1 MPAWLAS
8 RLCLLGLLLS
18 AGAVHLAG
26 AAPLHWEPGN
36 GFQSADLEV
45 SASDRVGF
53 TRLGPETTGLRFE
66 NPLPAG
72 LAAANNNFM
81 NGSGVAAG
89 DFDSDGWCD
98 LYFCAITGTNALY
111 RNLGGWRFADVTART
126 GVGLTGLHSTGALFA
141 DCDGD
146 GRLDLLV
153 ATLGTGVHCLLN
165 QGDGQF
171 REVTAGAGLVSD
183 TGSTSLAMADVDG
196 DGDLDL
202 YVANYGALSILR
214 SGGRA
219 EMRQVNGQW
228 VVTGPHAKRLRFIEG
243 RLEEVGEPDVL
254 YLNDG
259 RGRFQAVPWNS
270 AHFLDEEGNPK
281 SEPWDF
287 GLSVQMRDLNDDG
300 APDIYVCNDFQTVDR
315 IWLNDGAGRFRALPR
330 LALRKQSFS
339 SMGVDFADL
348 DRDGFLDFMATEMMS
363 REHRLRMRQIVGMA
377 PLVPVPGRVDNR
389 PEIARNTLF
398 HNRGDGTFAEIASY
412 AGVPAT
418 DWSWQPV
425 FLDVDLD
432 GYEDLLIGNGMM
444 FDVQDRDV
452 LDRVRGLGRQ
462 APEQARTNLL
472 LYPPFLSPNL
482 AFRNRRD
489 LTFEDVSWAWGFDST
504 QITQGFA
511 FADFDHD
518 GDLDLAVNGINGGAG
533 LHRFDSAAARVAV
546 RLRGEPPNRAGFG
559 ARVRVLGG
567 AVPMQMQEMRCGG
580 HYLSGSDS
588 QLVFA
593 AGSPTNRLTLE
604 VRWRSGRRSVLA
616 DAAPN
621 RLYEIQEPP
630 APGGHSSVAS
640 NQLPV
645 EAEPRTANKPPS
657 TKHQAPGTADLT
669 PHTSHQPLFRDI
681 SHRLRHTHH
690 EELFNDFARQPLLTR
705 LLSQLGPGVAWV
717 DMDGDGRDEL
727 VVGAGRDGALGV
739 SRQDH
744 AGDFQP
750 AVAAGLGPVPD
761 DLAGLVAWPMAGGT
775 NLLLTAL
782 ASYETGATNGP
793 AVIQWSFAPG
803 RPPVATALTNV
814 TLAGASPG
822 PLAMADLDGQ
832 GNLALFVGGRVLPG
846 AWPAPASSR
855 LFRLS
860 EDGWTLDAT
869 ASRLLEK
876 VGLVS
881 GAQWTDLTG
890 DGLPELVLA
899 CEWGPL
905 RIFRND
911 RGSLSAW
918 NPALTWPA
926 NLASLAPRSPPA
938 PQPSTLSELTG
949 WWSGV
954 AAGDFDEDGRL
965 DLIAGNW
972 GWNDAAQASFDRPLR
987 VYYGDLG
994 GQGVVDVLE
1003 AYFPDELTT
1012 EMPRRNLNALSQALP
1027 FLRARYPTHA
1037 AFSTATVA
1045 DVIALLPARPAVA
1058 AANTLATTLFLNRG
1072 DHFQAVPLPREA
1084 QWAPACAVCV
1094 ADTDGDGHEDVFLSQ
1109 NWFAFRPEWPRLDA
1123 GRGLWLRGDGRGN
1136 LTPMT
1141 GQESGVLVYGEQRGA
1156 AVGDFNADGRV
1167 DLAVSQNGT
1176 ATCLYENIGARPG
1189 LRVRLTGPPA
1199 NLAAIGSVLRLGAG
1213 GRLGPA
1219 REIRAGAGYWSQDSA
1234 VQVLAAAGEPD
1245 QLWVRWPGGRE
1256 AVTPVPAGARELTV
1270 DFEGRVR
1277 VTPRRE
1283 ATRVAPM
1290 PE

>member
-1 MPAWLAS
+1 M
-8 RLCLLGLLLS
+8 LGLLLA
-18 AGAVHLAG
+18 AGAVRLAG
-26 AAPLHWEPGN
+26 ATPLHWEPGN
-36 GFQSADLEV
+36 GFQSSALEV
-45 SASDRVGF
+45 SVTDRVGF
-53 TRLGPETTGLRFE
+53 TRLAPETTGLRFE

-72 LAAANNNFM
+72 LAAANNNLM

-89 DFDSDGWCD
+89 DFDGDGWCD
-98 LYFCAITGTNALY
+98 LYFCAIAGTNALY
-111 RNLGGWRFADVTART
+111 RNLGDWRFADVTAYA
-126 GVGLTGLHSTGALFA
+126 GVGLAGLHSTGALFA

-165 QGDGQF
+165 QGDGRF
-171 REVTAGAGLVSD
+171 REATAEAGLVSD

-202 YVANYGALSILR
+202 YVANYGAVSILR

-228 VVTGPHAKRLRFIEG
+228 VVTGPYAKRLRFVEG

-270 AHFLDEEGNPK
+270 AYFLDEEGNPK
-281 SEPWDF
+281 PEPWDF
-287 GLSVQMRDLNDDG
+287 GLSVQLRDLNDDS

-348 DRDGFLDFMATEMMS
+348 DRDGFLDLMVTEMMS
-363 REHRLRMRQIVGMA
+363 REHRLRMRQVVGMA

-389 PEIARNTLF
+389 PEVARNTLF
-398 HNRGDGTFAEIASY
+398 HNRGDGTFAEIALY
-412 AGVPAT
+412 AGVSAT

-425 FLDVDLD
+425 FFDVDLD

-472 LYPPFLSPNL
+472 LYPPFHSPNL
-482 AFRNRRD
+482 AFRNRHD
-489 LTFEDVSWAWGFDST
+489 LTFEDVSRAWGFDST
-504 QITQGFA
+504 RITQGFA

-533 LHRFDSAAARVAV
+533 LYRFESTAARVAV
-546 RLRGEPPNRAGFG
+546 RLRGEPPNRAGIG
-559 ARVRVLGG
+559 ARVRVFGG
-567 AVPMQMQEMRCGG
+567 AVPIQMQEMRCGG

-593 AGSPTNRLTLE
+593 AGSPTNRLSLE
-604 VRWRSGRRSVLA
+604 VRWRSGRRSVVN

-621 RLYEIQEPP
+621 RLYEIHEPAARNGQWSEVVRSP
-630 APGGHSSVAS
+630 VVAA
-640 NQLPV
+640 LPTTQTTN
-645 EAEPRTANKPPS
+645 R
-657 TKHQAPGTADLT
+657 
-669 PHTSHQPLFRDI
+669 PLFRDI
-681 SHRLRHTHH
+681 NERLRHVHH

-717 DMDGDGRDEL
+717 DLDGDGQDEL
-727 VVGAGRDGALGV
+727 VVGAGRGGALGV
-739 SRQDH
+739 FRQDT

-750 AVAAGLGPVPD
+750 AVAVRLGPVPD

-782 ASYETGATNGP
+782 ASYETSTTNGP
-793 AVIQWSFAPG
+793 AVIQWSLAPG
-803 RPPVATALTNV
+803 QPPTATALTNV

-822 PLAMADLDGQ
+822 PLAMADLDGR
-832 GNLALFVGGRVLPG
+832 GNLALLVGGRVLPG
-846 AWPAPASSR
+846 AWPAPAGSR

-860 EDGWTLDAT
+860 EGRWTLDT
-869 ASRLLEK
+869 AVSRLLEK
-876 VGLVS
+876 IGLVS
-881 GAQWTDLTG
+881 GARWTDLTG

-899 CEWGPL
+899 CEWGPIH
-905 RIFRND
+905 IFRND
-911 RGSLSAW
+911 RGQLTAW
-918 NPALTWPA
+918 NPALIWPA
-926 NLASLAPRSPPA
+926 NQAGFLPGSLHTSQPA
-938 PQPSTLSELTG
+938 WLSELTG
-949 WWSGV
+949 WWAGV

-965 DLIAGNW
+965 DLIASNW
-972 GWNDAAQASFDRPLR
+972 GWNDAAQANPNRPLR

-1003 AYFPDELTT
+1003 AYYPEELSM

-1027 FLRARYPTHA
+1027 FLRARYSTHV
-1037 AFSTATVA
+1037 AFSTAALA
-1045 DVIALLPARPAVA
+1045 DVIALLPTRPAVV

-1072 DHFQAVPLPREA
+1072 DHFQPVPLPREA

-1094 ADTDGDGHEDVFLSQ
+1094 ADADGDGHEDVFLSQ

-1136 LTPMT
+1136 LKPMT
-1141 GQESGVLVYGEQRGA
+1141 GQESGVRVYGEQRGA

-1176 ATCLYENIGARPG
+1176 TTCLYENIGARPG
-1189 LRVRLTGPPA
+1189 LRVRLTGPPGNPA
-1199 NLAAIGSVLRLGAG
+1199 GVGAVLRLGTG

-1219 REIRAGAGYWSQDSA
+1219 REIHAGSGYWSQDST
-1234 VQVLAAAGEPD
+1234 VQVLATAGEPD
-1245 QLWVRWPGGRE
+1245 RLWVRWPGGRE
-1256 AVTPVPAGARELTV
+1256 TETSVPAGARELTV

-1277 VTPRRE
+1277 VVTRPK
-1283 ATRVAPM
+1283 ATQFEPK

>member
-1 MPAWLAS
+1 MCVHPGR
-8 RLCLLGLLLS
+8 RLWVLGLLLA
-18 AGAVHLAG
+18 AGAVRLSG
-26 AAPLHWEPGN
+26 AAPLRWESGN
-36 GFQSADLEV
+36 GFQSASLEV
-45 SASDRVGF
+45 PASDRIGL
-53 TRLGPETTGLRFE
+53 TRLAPETTGLRFE

-72 LAAANNNFM
+72 LAAANNNLM
-81 NGSGVAAG
+81 NGAGVAAG
-89 DFDSDGWCD
+89 DFDGDGWCD
-98 LYFCAITGTNALY
+98 LYFCAIAGTNALY
-111 RNLGGWRFADVTART
+111 RNLGGWRFADVTARA
-126 GVGLTGLHSTGALFA
+126 GVGLPGLHSTGALFA
-141 DCDGD
+141 DSDDD

-153 ATLGTGVHCLLN
+153 ATLGAGVHCFLN
-165 QGDGQF
+165 QGDGRF
-171 REVTAGAGLVSD
+171 REVTAGAGLAAD

-259 RGRFQAVPWNS
+259 HGRFQAVPWNS
-270 AHFLDEEGNPK
+270 AHFRDEAGNPK
-281 SEPWDF
+281 PAPWDF

-315 IWLNDGAGRFRALPR
+315 LWLNDGLGRFRALPR

-348 DRDGFLDFMATEMMS
+348 DRDGFLDFMVTEMMS
-363 REHRLRMRQIVGMA
+363 REHRLRMRQVVGMA

-389 PEIARNTLF
+389 PEVARNTLF
-398 HNRGDGTFAEIASY
+398 HNRGDGTFAEIAVY

-472 LYPPFLSPNL
+472 LYPPFPSPNL

-489 LTFEDVSWAWGFDST
+489 LTFEDASRAWGFDST

-533 LHRFDSAAARVAV
+533 LHRFDCAAARVAV
-546 RLRGEPPNRAGFG
+546 RLRGAPPNRAGIG

-593 AGSPTNRLTLE
+593 AGSPANRLTLE
-604 VRWRSGRRSVLA
+604 VRWRSGRRSVVH
-616 DAAPN
+616 DAVPN
-621 RLYEIQEPP
+621 RLYEIHEPAAPDGLRSVVSGQPPTAADPGITNQAPGARHP
-630 APGGHSSVAS
+630 APGAQSSA
-640 NQLPV
+640 PF
-645 EAEPRTANKPPS
+645 PP
-657 TKHQAPGTADLT
+657 
-669 PHTSHQPLFRDI
+669 HQPLFRDS

-717 DMDGDGRDEL
+717 DLDGDGRDEL
-727 VVGAGRDGALGV
+727 VVGAGRGGALGV
-739 SRQDH
+739 FRQDQ

-750 AVAAGLGPVPD
+750 AVAARLGPVPD
-761 DLAGLVAWPMAGGT
+761 DLAGLVAWPMAGGASM
-775 NLLLTAL
+775 LLSAL
-782 ASYETGATNGP
+782 ASYESGATNGP
-793 AVIQWSFAPG
+793 AVIHWSLAPG

-855 LFRLS
+855 LFRFS
-860 EDGWTLDAT
+860 EGRWLLDAP

-881 GAQWTDLTG
+881 GALWTDLTG
-890 DGLPELVLA
+890 DGVPELVLA

-905 RIFRND
+905 RLFHND
-911 RGSLSAW
+911 RGTLTEWNPRLSWAGGAPDPAPASGPASRPASLSA
-918 NPALTWPA
+918 
-926 NLASLAPRSPPA
+926 LA
-938 PQPSTLSELTG
+938 G
-949 WWSGV
+949 WWNGV
-954 AAGDFDEDGRL
+954 TAGDFDEDGRL

-972 GWNDAAQASFDRPLR
+972 GGNDAVQASPDRPLR

-1003 AYFPDELTT
+1003 AYFPEELTT

-1037 AFSTATVA
+1037 AFSTATLA
-1045 DVIALLPARPAVA
+1045 DVIAILPSRPAVA
-1058 AANTLATTLFLNRG
+1058 AADTLATTLFLNRG
-1072 DHFQAVPLPREA
+1072 DHFRAVPLPREA
-1084 QWAPACAVCV
+1084 QWAPACGACV
-1094 ADTDGDGHEDVFLSQ
+1094 ADADGDGHEDVFLSQ

-1136 LTPMT
+1136 LTPLT

-1156 AVGDFNADGRV
+1156 AVGDFNADGRA

-1189 LRVRLTGPPA
+1189 LRVRLIGPAGNPA
-1199 NLAAIGSVLRLGAG
+1199 GVGAVLRLGTG
-1213 GRLGPA
+1213 GRFGPA
-1219 REIRAGAGYWSQDSA
+1219 REIRAGAGYWSQDSV
-1234 VQVLAAAGEPD
+1234 VQVLATPGEPD
-1245 QLWVRWPGGRE
+1245 QLRVRWPGGRE
-1256 AVTPVPAGARELTV
+1256 TVTPVPAGARELTV
-1270 DFEGRVR
+1270 DFEGRGH

-1283 ATRVAPM
+1283 AAQAAPK